1 MMRNQWFPQ
10 RLAEYAT
17 AAKLQELGLKEEDI
31 IQLDSISRSK
41 ILADEKEVKKA
52 AKAEAKALAKA
63 NTEAKG
69 TTIQEPVWEPVKPV
83 ELELLSVGFPR
94 FPSGRRFSADI

>member
-17 AAKLQELGLKEEDI
+17 AAKLQELGLKKEDI
-31 IQLDSISRSK
+31 IQLDTISRSK
-41 ILADEKEVKKA
+41 ILADEREVRKA
-52 AKAEAKALAKA
+52 AKAEAKALTKA

-69 TTIQEPVWEPVKPV
+69 TAIPQEPVWEPVKPV
-83 ELELLSVGFPR
+83 ELELLSV
-94 FPSGRRFSADI
+94 

>member
-1 MMRNQWFPQ
+1 MRNQWFPQ

-31 IQLDSISRSK
+31 IQLDTISRSK
-41 ILADEKEVKKA
+41 ILAGEREIRKA

-63 NTEAKG
+63 NMEAKG
-69 TTIQEPVWEPVKPV
+69 TVTQEPVWEPVKPV
-83 ELELLSVGFPR
+83 ELELLSVWLP
-94 FPSGRRFSADI
+94 